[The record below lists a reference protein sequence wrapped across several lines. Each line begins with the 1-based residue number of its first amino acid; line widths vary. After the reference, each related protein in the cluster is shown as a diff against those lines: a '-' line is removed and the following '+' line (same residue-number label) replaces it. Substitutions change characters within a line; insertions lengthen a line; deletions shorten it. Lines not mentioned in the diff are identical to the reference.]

1 MIIPISAP
9 NISLLVWKKLPDL
22 SQLFCHLPESLVL
35 DLLKKSDHQWLD
47 KPNEI
52 SWKLVNENTI
62 NFLLPFRE
70 KLMSGSGIIIFQ
82 LDPALTEI
90 EMRLIHAFISRIFG
104 RLNDRY
110 GYFFDVIDRGMNY
123 TKEAIP
129 VSMTNAET
137 GYHTDSTAK
146 NYFPDIVGLL
156 CLAAADEGGDS
167 LVVNAA
173 NLYQYFWQHHTQL
186 VPCLYEPLARDVITP
201 GEINSQEAIQKN
213 NFPLFSADSRGLVFR
228 YMRYWIEVAYSKLE
242 IAQPEAITKT
252 LDIIDN
258 FFSKPENTVRFKM
271 KKGDVFYV
279 NNRFLCH
286 NRTAFKNSGNPRHMV
301 RSWIN
306 L

>member
-1 MIIPISAP
+1 MY
-9 NISLLVWKKLPDL
+9 
-22 SQLFCHLPESLVL
+22 
-35 DLLKKSDHQWLD
+35 LLKTSNHRWLD

-52 SWKLVNENTI
+52 AQETVNKNLD
-62 NFLLPFRE
+62 FFLPFRE
-70 KLMSGSGIIIFQ
+70 KLLLEPGIVIFR
-82 LDPALTEI
+82 LDSALTET
-90 EMRLIHAFISRIFG
+90 EMRLIYAFISRIFG
-104 RLNDRY
+104 LLNHRY
-110 GYFFDVIDRGMNY
+110 GYFFDVIDRGMDY

-146 NYFPDIVGLL
+146 NYFPDLVGLL

-173 NLYQYFWQHHTQL
+173 NLYQYFWQHHTDL
-186 VPCLYEPLARDVITP
+186 VPYLYEPLARDVITP

-213 NFPLFSADSRGLVFR
+213 NFPLFSTDSRGLVFR

-252 LDIIDN
+252 LDIIDD
-258 FFSKPENTVRFKM
+258 FFSKPENIVRFKM
-271 KKGDVFYV
+271 KKGDIFYI

-286 NRTAFKNSGNPRHMV
+286 NRTAFKNSGKPRQMV

>member
-1 MIIPISAP
+1 MIIPISDP
-9 NISLLVWKKLPDL
+9 NISLLTWKKLPDP
-22 SQLFCHLPESLVL
+22 SQLFFHVPESLVS
-35 DLLKKSDHQWLD
+35 DLLKTSNQRWLD

-52 SWKLVNENTI
+52 GRQTVNKNLD
-62 NFLLPFRE
+62 FFLPFRE
-70 KLMSGSGIIIFQ
+70 KLLQEPGIIIFR
-82 LDPALTEI
+82 LEPELTEI
-90 EMRLIHAFISRIFG
+90 EMRLIYAFISRIFG
-104 RLNDRY
+104 LLNHRY
-110 GYFFDVIDRGMNY
+110 GYFFDVIDRGMDY
-123 TKEAIP
+123 TKKAIP

-173 NLYQYFWQHHTQL
+173 NLYQYFQQNHTDL
-186 VPCLYEPLARDVITP
+186 VPYLYEPLARDVITP
-201 GEINSQEAIQKN
+201 GEINSQEAIQNN
-213 NFPLFSADSRGLVFR
+213 NFPLFSTDSRGLVFR

-258 FFSKPENTVRFKM
+258 FFSEPENTVRFKM

-286 NRTAFKNSGNPRHMV
+286 NRTAFKNSGKPRQMV

>member
-1 MIIPISAP
+1 MIRPIFDP
-9 NISLLVWKKLPDL
+9 NISSLTWKKLPDP
-22 SQLFCHLPESLVL
+22 SQLFFSLPKLLVL
-35 DLLKKSDHQWLD
+35 DLLKTTDHRWLE

-52 SWKLVNENTI
+52 GRETVNKNLD
-62 NFLLPFRE
+62 FFLPFRE
-70 KLMSGSGIIIFQ
+70 KLLLEPGIIVFQ
-82 LDPALTEI
+82 LDSALTET
-90 EMRLIHAFISRIFG
+90 EMRLIYAFISRIFG
-104 RLNDRY
+104 LLNHRY
-110 GYFFDVIDRGMNY
+110 GYFFDVIDRGMDY

-137 GYHTDSTAK
+137 GYHTDSTDK

-173 NLYQYFWQHHTQL
+173 NLYQYFLQNHTDL
-186 VPCLYEPLARDVITP
+186 FPYLYEPLARDVITP

-213 NFPLFSADSRGLVFR
+213 NFPLFSADSQGLVFR

-271 KKGDVFYV
+271 KKGDISYV

-286 NRTAFKNSGNPRHMV
+286 NRTAFKNSGKPRQML